1 MTAAAQQRIMN
12 KLQLVPDDKEPLI
25 LNFIATF
32 EQPIRTDIADSG
44 LDVGPE
50 FTDENHD
57 ERMERAFA
65 LAKNI
70 EIDEQAI
77 RDLREVSMI

>member
-1 MTAAAQQRIMN
+1 MMTLEKAFDVAKTYPVPEQQKVI
-12 KLQLVPDDKEPLI
+12 
-25 LNFIATF
+25 NFVMSIKP
-32 EQPIRTDIADSG
+32 EDQKRTDIADSG
-44 LDVGPE
+44 LDFGPE

-57 ERMERAFA
+57 ERMERAFT